1 MWRPPDKN
9 SNFSGGCKNIDRIKR
24 PKRSHSQTSDK
35 CVDAPPSKKKCARTP
50 ILVGKNIEME
60 FANEDGSTTWW
71 LGRVTKYNS
80 TNDTYEAFFADDD
93 TTVEF
98 NAIDEDYRIVSK

>member
-1 MWRPPDKN
+1 MWGPPDKN
-9 SNFSGGCKNIDRIKR
+9 SNFNGGCKNVDRIKR
-24 PKRSHSQTSDK
+24 PKRSHSQTGDK
-35 CVDAPPSKKKCARTP
+35 CVDAPPSKKKCAATP

-80 TNDTYEAFFADDD
+80 TNDTYEAFFPDDD